1 MNPHAT
7 TSRSGQEQTFQND
20 ILPLKDSLFRLAL
33 RITFDRMEA
42 EDITQET
49 LLRLWQQRDEW
60 PQIENMG
67 AYASTICRRLA
78 LDFLRGARS
87 KEQGTRGKEQ
97 GAKNREQE
105 RVRPHVSPISPL
117 ASLPDARPLPDEV
130 LDQRQRL
137 DIVRQLIDQ
146 LPEVQRT
153 ILQLRDIEGYSYDEI
168 AQATDLTETQVK
180 VYLHRARTRL
190 KSTLLKPE

>member
-1 MNPHAT
+1 MNNHAPT
-7 TSRSGQEQTFQND
+7 DHSAQEATFQSD

-49 LLRLWQQRDEW
+49 LLRLWKQRDEW
-60 PQIENMG
+60 TQIENLG

-78 LDFLRGARS
+78 LDFLRGARG
-87 KEQGTRGKEQ
+87 KGQGAGSREQ
-97 GAKNREQE
+97 GAGSREQE
-105 RVRPHVSPISPL
+105 SVRPHVSPISPL
-117 ASLPDARPLPDEV
+117 ASMPSTDPLPDEV

-137 DIVRQLIDQ
+137 DIVHRLIDQ

-153 ILQLRDIEGYSYDEI
+153 ILQLRDIEGYSYSEI
-168 AQATDLTETQVK
+168 AQATGLTETQVK

-190 KSTLLKPE
+190 KNALQKP